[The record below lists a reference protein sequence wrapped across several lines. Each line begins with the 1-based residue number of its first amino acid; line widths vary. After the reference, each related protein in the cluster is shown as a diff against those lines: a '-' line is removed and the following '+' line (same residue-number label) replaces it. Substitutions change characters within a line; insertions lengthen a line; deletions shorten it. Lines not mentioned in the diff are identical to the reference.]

1 MNKLPYIK
9 EKFRSLFNNELL
21 ADEGWDSYIRLLLN
35 NLDTSFLQF
44 CRLNGF
50 PHSLDLSTYYTRT
63 ESGGVVKFDSD
74 MFDIELS
81 NGVVTLTYPNPYK
94 LNSFGTKDER
104 AAEEMEYFDFG
115 DVAIR
120 FDTTKINK
128 VEVFQDNSWL
138 EVFTK
143 LQDGKYTG
151 EVYFEATGETPFR
164 LTFDDKIDGEVN
176 TPVLGLLY
184 LPESLDPASITYYK
198 KENFLVLDKN
208 NPPTSPQALF
218 GVLAK
223 LLGDIRFYVTFQS
236 ITGGGYR
243 QKSFPE
249 YVTLYDVIKHSA
261 VPESNVLAYISA
273 VTASACPI
281 DALRDKFGIG
291 LKVSDILGYDKK
303 YLVVNDNANP
313 EELIALI
320 ADVFVDPTNY
330 RIQLNPSVLN
340 LPQHVDPVI
349 LKTPT
354 LVSTGVEK
362 NLESSGWTFSFTLTT
377 VDPNAL
383 GSILGHID
391 GSSKVED
398 SPLSMT
404 VARKV
409 NLSTA
414 RAGQVITFWAYSV
427 APENTQY
434 FDSEY
439 VELAVTVPKTLLAP
453 VLTVTGTAGVN
464 LTIKASWTA
473 VESAT
478 RYQVFYRK
486 QGTSSW
492 ISRPATTSLT
502 DTFEVDSTGT
512 YEVYVEAQA
521 DGFPSTA
528 SSTKTVSLERPTLQ
542 APVVTLSGNVGSTIT
557 ITASWGSVPNASRY
571 AVYYRSQGA
580 PSWTSAGTVTS
591 TSKVITV
598 PSTGTYEVYVESQA
612 DGYVSA
618 SSEIESI
625 TLSSVKLQTPT
636 ISWKLGGTF
645 PQTILTITAVPNATG
660 YKYRITNGSTPTAW
674 KDAVAGSN
682 ANVGPI
688 VVGSNKIE
696 VYAVGGGGFD
706 NSDVASASITGVKLA
721 TPVLTVSVNLLDM
734 EATASWTAISGA
746 TSYMVS
752 VDSQSAVSVSTTS
765 YTFPTTIG
773 SHQVSVYAVG
783 LQVFNS
789 DTATKQF
796 SVASSD
802 FSLNVNTIDLDQRG
816 TAKSVTLTATGAYAG
831 EWDIQNTLN
840 ARTIVAKSSMQ
851 VMRAPSLYSTPTSVP
866 VVGKVLVTTTPSS
879 GFTIDRSEAKEPE
892 LEPCILCGYNEAGEL
907 TILCSPQSVR
917 SITEYGIV
925 KNYSMLSLTSGQ
937 LKSVDVY
944 IEALKSTIRDQFGD
958 RFDEFESA
966 IEEILKHAV
975 PAGVGYTIN
984 YLYPQNVS
992 NIHIRD
998 AYVGQGD
1005 RILINGS
1012 DETTTLDF
1020 PQRGS
1025 ASTILIETFPVTM
1038 DWDVK

>member
-115 DVAIR
+115 DVAIK

-143 LQDGKYTG
+143 LQDGKYVG
-151 EVYFEATGETPFR
+151 EVYFEATGEAPFR

-176 TPVLGLLY
+176 TPTLSLLY

-320 ADVFVDPTNY
+320 ADIFVDPTNY
-330 RIQLNPSVLN
+330 KIQLNPSVLN
-340 LPQHVDPVI
+340 LPQHVDPII

-362 NLESSGWTFSFTLTT
+362 NLDSSGWTFSFNLTT
-377 VDPNAL
+377 IDPNAL
-383 GSILGHID
+383 GSILGHIN

-453 VLTVTGTAGVN
+453 VLTVTGTAGVD

-486 QGTSSW
+486 QGTTSW
-492 ISRPATTSLT
+492 TSRPATTSLT

-521 DGFPSTA
+521 DGYT
-528 SSTKTVSLERPTLQ
+528 
-542 APVVTLSGNVGSTIT
+542 PV
-557 ITASWGSVPNASRY
+557 
-571 AVYYRSQGA
+571 
-580 PSWTSAGTVTS
+580 
-591 TSKVITV
+591 
-598 PSTGTYEVYVESQA
+598 
-612 DGYVSA
+612 
-618 SSEIESI
+618 SSEVESI
-625 TLSSVKLQTPT
+625 TLSSVKLQTPP

-645 PQTILTITAVPNATG
+645 PQTTLIITAVPNATG
-660 YKYRITNGSTPTAW
+660 YKYRIINGSTPTSW

-706 NSDVASASITGVKLA
+706 NSDVATASLTGVKLA

-752 VDSQSAVSVSTTS
+752 VDGQPAVSVSTTS
-765 YTFPTTIG
+765 YTFPITVG

-783 LQVFNS
+783 SQVFNS

-802 FSLNVNTIDLDQRG
+802 FSLNTNTIDLDQRG
-816 TAKSVTLTATGAYAG
+816 TAKSVILTATGAYAG
-831 EWDIQNTLN
+831 EWGIKNTVS
-840 ARTIVAKSSMQ
+840 ARTIVAKSAMQ

-866 VVGKVLVTTTPSS
+866 VIGKVLVTTTPSS

-892 LEPCILCGYNEAGEL
+892 MEPCVLCGYNEAGEL

-944 IEALKSTIRDQFGD
+944 IEALKSTIQDQFGD